1 MPETLF
7 SYCLN
12 AEMSIHTD
20 GTLCQKILL
29 SECWEIS
36 IPIKKYYAGEK
47 NCWLNTTTQA
57 FKLIILLPHENYLL
71 SECWETIN
79 LTTTFIFY
87 FLKQHIF
94 IWCGSNKHLG

>member
-1 MPETLF
+1 MPETPF
-7 SYCLN
+7 SYYLN

-47 NCWLNTTTQA
+47 
-57 FKLIILLPHENYLL
+57 KL
-71 SECWETIN
+71 
-79 LTTTFIFY
+79 LTEYYDTSIQTHY
-87 FLKQHIF
+87 FVA
-94 IWCGSNKHLG
+94 